1 MVKSHRRFR
10 KVSYAKMAPIVER
23 VTDIPVIELGEGPH
37 WDIQTESLYFVD
49 LFGKAIH
56 RYVPRTGQC
65 TKAEVGKH
73 VSVIIPIKGNC
84 QQFVIG
90 LERELSL
97 VTWDGISEK
106 PSKIEKIADVD
117 KGTQNRM
124 NDGKCDA
131 NGRLWVGTMGPEPIN
146 GHVEPDLGSLYSWNK
161 GKLQQHLT
169 NLGVSNG
176 LAWSSDS
183 KKFYFTDTFTYK
195 VDEFDYDIENGTIS
209 NRKTIFTPNKH
220 GIKGSPDGMTIDV
233 DGNLWMALFN
243 GYKIVKFDPRKPETL
258 LKTIDIPAKQVTSLA
273 WGGPQLDILYVTTA
287 GFTVD
292 GEVLPPPDHGATYQ
306 ITGLGTKG
314 LPAASCVLIMAP
326 KILRVAEIPNL
337 VLGEGPHWDIETQN
351 LYIVDIFGKS
361 IHKFNASTG
370 QHSKAI
376 FDKPVSFIVPVKGQ
390 RNKFVISLER
400 EICVI
405 TWDGISERPSKIEKL
420 AEVDQDTQNRINDGK
435 CDPRGRLWAGTM
447 GPEPEPGHFQPEAG
461 SLFSLDGGE
470 VTTFA
475 TKVGISNGLAWNTKL
490 GKFYYNDSLV
500 KRVDEFDY
508 DINSGVISNR
518 KTIFTF
524 SKHDIDGLPDG
535 MTIDADGNLWVAV
548 FNGSSVI
555 KIDPRKP
562 ETLLETIK
570 VPAKQTTSVAWGG
583 IDLNILY
590 VTSASMTVDGVE
602 LLPPNHGATFQIT
615 GLGTKG
621 LPADNFV
628 SE

>member
-1 MVKSHRRFR
+1 
-10 KVSYAKMAPIVER
+10 
-23 VTDIPVIELGEGPH
+23 
-37 WDIQTESLYFVD
+37 
-49 LFGKAIH
+49 
-56 RYVPRTGQC
+56 
-65 TKAEVGKH
+65 
-73 VSVIIPIKGNC
+73 
-84 QQFVIG
+84 
-90 LERELSL
+90 
-97 VTWDGISEK
+97 
-106 PSKIEKIADVD
+106 
-117 KGTQNRM
+117 
-124 NDGKCDA
+124 
-131 NGRLWVGTMGPEPIN
+131 
-146 GHVEPDLGSLYSWNK
+146 
-161 GKLQQHLT
+161 
-169 NLGVSNG
+169 
-176 LAWSSDS
+176 
-183 KKFYFTDTFTYK
+183 
-195 VDEFDYDIENGTIS
+195 
-209 NRKTIFTPNKH
+209 
-220 GIKGSPDGMTIDV
+220 
-233 DGNLWMALFN
+233 
-243 GYKIVKFDPRKPETL
+243 
-258 LKTIDIPAKQVTSLA
+258 
-273 WGGPQLDILYVTTA
+273 
-287 GFTVD
+287 
-292 GEVLPPPDHGATYQ
+292 
-306 ITGLGTKG
+306 
-314 LPAASCVLIMAP
+314 MAP

-351 LYIVDIFGKS
+351 LYLVDIFGKS

-376 FDKPVSFIVPVKGQ
+376 FDKPVSFIIPVKGQ
-390 RNKFVISLER
+390 RNRFVISLER

-461 SLFSLDGGE
+461 SLFSLDGGK

-570 VPAKQTTSVAWGG
+570 VPAKQV
-583 IDLNILY
+583 IEFDLLIPKLILIQKN
-590 VTSASMTVDGVE
+590 V
-602 LLPPNHGATFQIT
+602 Q
-615 GLGTKG
+615 
-621 LPADNFV
+621 
-628 SE
+628 